1 MSDSFDEQFNDLT
14 NSIGNLN
21 NIGSIKPNNTEE
33 TSDLINK
40 LDELEKKDTDKTE
53 NLDINKDRDLINS
66 IYSALEANDFV
77 KTEALINEAQTKEV
91 KNDKL
96 YLAMVM
102 FDMRVNTLDLLGEC
116 VEFYDYSQNSNNYK
130 RAYKFSDKVLQ
141 DILNKYVNNS
151 YCKNIYVNAK
161 RIIDISKKEQ
171 DSSRLEEAAN
181 MLSELGNFK
190 DSKSLCEECYSLL
203 KKIKYKETNYEKLLM
218 SRKFWN
224 TSSLDTLNNY
234 KKEIEN
240 LNSFKDSEDW
250 LREISVIIE
259 KKQNNDVTFHKIRQ
273 FISNIIKL
281 QFLWILIVFFM
292 ALSKSHKWFT
302 EESVLMSIYK
312 LSALLSG
319 FCFIGIIIG
328 AIILVIMDI
337 VKKFNK

>member
-66 IYSALEANDFV
+66 IYTALEANDFV

-116 VEFYDYSQNSNNYK
+116 VEFYDYSQNSNNFK
-130 RAYKFSDKVLQ
+130 RAYKFCDKVLQ

-161 RIIDISKKEQ
+161 KIIDISKKEQ

-203 KKIKYKETNYEKLLM
+203 KEIKYKETNYEKLLM

-259 KKQNNDVTFHKIRQ
+259 KKQNSDVSFQKIRQ

-302 EESVLMSIYK
+302 EESVLMSIYR